1 LDNKINWVGKLN
13 LKTSIISWDEQQKR

>member
-1 LDNKINWVGKLN
+1 LEKPN